1 MRKERFIFGEDMKD
15 TMKNAV
21 PLFQGVSDKN
31 GDLWILFPDMIAAV
45 SLDKNFWERMET
57 QFQES
62 LVNDDILNEENRLAV
77 QQKLKLIRKGL
88 ELMDKNGLG

>member
-15 TMKNAV
+15 TMKDAV

-31 GDLWILFPDMIAAV
+31 RDLWILIPDMIAAV

-62 LVNDDILNEENRLAV
+62 LVNDDTLNEENRLAV

-88 ELMDKNGLG
+88 ELMDKNELG